1 MGFQLRCAIAPCHG
15 DAAAVATAMAELPLV
30 IVKHLAAPYDAMI
43 AGVLT
48 TDLDEAREMFPGAL
62 PPDDN
67 VAYDIVLEGVM
78 NALPAL
84 SRKFPGKP
92 FGYVH
97 VDCFGGTCMYNGEVV
112 QDGVVL
118 WRGEHSQ
125 ETHQHVLARLGLPFG
140 WYFPPFVRGFFDDD
154 APPPPAE
161 ERRPIACTV
170 AGSIGGL
177 GLSAITLAIQMMPPP
192 WRITLANPINIVFV
206 YGQDD
211 IALSINTTGDDSHS
225 IGGRSHIDPDSTA
238 SAIGELC
245 FELDSLGVDLAVTV
259 NDFAT
264 RAVLRSFP

>member
-15 DAAAVATAMAELPLV
+15 DAAALATAMAELPLV
-30 IVKHLAAPYDAMI
+30 VVKYLPAPYDAMI

-62 PPDDN
+62 PVDDN

-78 NALPAL
+78 TALPAL
-84 SRKFPGKP
+84 SKKFLGKP

-112 QDGVVL
+112 QDGALL

-154 APPPPAE
+154 TPPIAPE
-161 ERRPIACTV
+161 EHRPIACTI
-170 AGSIGGL
+170 AGAITGV
-177 GLSAITLAIQMMPPP
+177 GLSAITTAVQMLEPP
-192 WRITLANPINIVFV
+192 WRVTIANPVALVVV
-206 YGQDD
+206 YGTDD
-211 IALSINTTGDDSHS
+211 IAISINTIAGETHS
-225 IGGRSHIDPDSTA
+225 LSGRSHVDPDATGK
-238 SAIGELC
+238 ILGELC
-245 FELDSLGVDLAVTV
+245 FELDLLGVELGVTI
-259 NDFAT
+259 NDFTT
-264 RAVLRSFP
+264 RAVLRSLP